1 LRWVIE
7 GLVGVRARVGGL
19 RVATI
24 LSPSLLYGCLYSYS
38 LGTREVFEVTR
49 LRQIDRE
56 MSSSLFPGLW
66 HRDNESLLS
75 LPQVTLSGWI
85 DFSTVERRSLGNNIT
100 ALSANWLNPT
110 SDSRKLARIYSTP
123 TLIVHQR
130 SCHPPLVL
138 LNHLLTPDHDA
149 GSQHAYPLILLASRT

>member
-1 LRWVIE
+1 MLVFAHALEVYASRRSYRLRCCT
-7 GLVGVRARVGGL
+7 G
-19 RVATI
+19 
-24 LSPSLLYGCLYSYS
+24 GCLYSYS

-75 LPQVTLSGWI
+75 LPQVTLSVWI

-149 GSQHAYPLILLASRT
+149 GMRIDPA

>member
-1 LRWVIE
+1 VIE

-56 MSSSLFPGLW
+56 MSSSLQRW
-66 HRDNESLLS
+66 LS
-75 LPQVTLSGWI
+75 KVLANRGVL
-85 DFSTVERRSLGNNIT
+85 IT
-100 ALSANWLNPT
+100 T
-110 SDSRKLARIYSTP
+110 E
-123 TLIVHQR
+123 
-130 SCHPPLVL
+130 VL
-138 LNHLLTPDHDA
+138 LKLRQTCPA
-149 GSQHAYPLILLASRT
+149 APLSTYYRP